1 VLSASSWLA
10 IVRVLVARAIFFI
23 QGCLLV
29 VGHHRSFLMPLRV
42 PFCGYWWWSLEW
54 LGLFIIMIFWCND
67 FFIVAASKDECQAK
81 ADAVLKLFSSIGI
94 PLAEDKLEGPDQV
107 LILILRSM
115 WLGYLSISVERWWKQ
130 WELGRMRK
138 SARNVSCY
146 LWYCYSFEQ
155 RGDGECLIF
164 RVIEVQRVDGNYSGI
179 VFLVSNISITVKYLS
194 GYCIADLLSRLQVDQ
209 FKLRSL
215 SHQVEIMIPLSAIIR
230 LLPKHHWDTYQQH

>member
-1 VLSASSWLA
+1 
-10 IVRVLVARAIFFI
+10 
-23 QGCLLV
+23 
-29 VGHHRSFLMPLRV
+29 MPLRV

-54 LGLFIIMIFWCND
+54 LGLFD

-155 RGDGECLIF
+155 LGDGECLIF

-194 GYCIADLLSRLQVDQ
+194 SI
-209 FKLRSL
+209 KLRSL
-215 SHQVEIMIPLSAIIR
+215 SHQVEIMIPLSAIR